1 MRSRPIVRRVLAVAW
16 LVWVLDSISKNL
28 AQRFLEGV
36 QAKSL
41 IGNFLKLTY
50 VRNSGAAFS
59 FIQNSSF
66 MLAAFAIF
74 ALFVLAYWTP
84 RINSLPWALVFGLLL
99 GGTLGNLT
107 DRTFRGTAGVLNGQ
121 VIDWIQLPH
130 WPVFNLADS
139 AIVVAALLATGL
151 SFRNISPISRP
162 TKNGNDGEEVD
173 PDA

>member
-1 MRSRPIVRRVLAVAW
+1 MGTRPIVRRVLTVAL
-16 LVWVLDSISKNL
+16 LVWIIDSISKDL
-28 AQRFLEGV
+28 AQRFLEDV
-36 QAKSL
+36 QAKPL

-59 FIQNSSF
+59 FVQNASF

-107 DRTFRGTAGVLNGQ
+107 DRTFRGTGGILDGE

-130 WPVFNLADS
+130 WPIFNLADS
-139 AIVVAALLATGL
+139 AIVVAALLATWL

-173 PDA
+173 PNA